1 MKKYQLGALT
11 VSDKGLQDT
20 KEEIIVELIDR
31 LQKYAAQADA
41 VAHDTT
47 LTPEERCRAVKTIS
61 ESFCGLSEFLNL
73 TMGIDVRGEDG
84 LLYTQSLFNRMH
96 YHVLTLNIETKMN
109 KNTAPDT
116 AMSESGT

>member
-31 LQKYAAQADA
+31 LQKYAAQAAA

-61 ESFCGLSEFLNL
+61 ERFCGLSEFLNL

-96 YHVLTLNIETKMN
+96 YHELMLNIETKMN

-116 AMSESGT
+116 AIVGSGT